1 MQPDNC
7 PVDHPV
13 GYPTDYPT
21 DPAHLWRHFFRITQT
36 PRPSRQEAAVRQYV
50 IDQAEQGGHAWR
62 MDEEGNLAVS
72 VAASAGLEH
81 RETVLIQNHLDMV
94 TVKTA
99 DKDHDFSRDPLHL
112 VVEDGWLRADRTT
125 LGADNGVGCAAALA
139 LMTDPAVAHPPLELL
154 FTVDEETGLG
164 GALRLDPALLTGTR
178 MLNLDTEEWQELYVG
193 CTGGG
198 GWQFTRNFVTE
209 TPAIDEQHWTLAI
222 SGLAGGHS
230 GIQIHEQLGNAIKL
244 LGQCLQGI
252 EGVRIASVDV
262 GVAHNV
268 IPREGSISFVCSQPV
283 AAQVAARVEEIRRQA
298 LGYLPVADAQLAFEL
313 QAADLKANG
322 HQEAELVEVLSAADS
337 AEILDLLAVYP
348 HGVQAYN
355 LALGAELV
363 DLSINLALARL
374 QRGAFFMESSFRF
387 FNDEQSLPLQQSV
400 MALAR
405 AYQLSV
411 QQVVGYPGWQPDM
424 KSPLLAQAR
433 ALHEKMFGVAPA
445 VKAIH
450 AGLECGI
457 LKGKKPDLDILSFG
471 PTIRGAHSPT
481 ERLQIDTVKPFWQ
494 FLTALLAQM

>member
-1 MQPDNC
+1 MQPDTY

-13 GYPTDYPT
+13 DYPTDYPT
-21 DPAHLWRHFFRITQT
+21 DPAHLWRHFFQITQT

-50 IDQAEQGGHAWR
+50 IKQAEQGGHSWR

-72 VAASAGLEH
+72 VAASAGFGH

-99 DKDHDFSRDPLHL
+99 EKEHDFSRDPLSL
-112 VVEDGWLRADRTT
+112 VVEEGWLRADRTT

-139 LMTDPAVAHPPLELL
+139 LMTDPAVAHPPLQLL

-198 GWQFTRNFVTE
+198 GWQFTRSFATE
-209 TPAIDEQHWTLAI
+209 APPPAAQRWTLTI
-222 SGLAGGHS
+222 NGLAGGHS

-252 EGVRIASVDV
+252 EGVRIASLDV

-268 IPREGSISFVCSQPV
+268 IPREGSVGFICPDLTG
-283 AAQVAARVEEIRRQA
+283 AQITARVEQVRQQA
-298 LGYLPVADAQLAFEL
+298 LGYLPVADAQVAFEL
-313 QAADLKANG
+313 QATE
-322 HQEAELVEVLSAADS
+322 HQPGEIGSVLSAADS
-337 AEILDLLAVYP
+337 AVLLDLLAAFP

-363 DLSINLALARL
+363 DLSINLAMARL
-374 QRGAFFMESSFRF
+374 QQGAFFMESSYRF
-387 FNDEQSLPLQQSV
+387 FNAEQSLPLQQSV

-411 QQVVGYPGWQPDM
+411 RQVVGYPGWQPDM
-424 KSPLLAQAR
+424 QSPLLAQAR
-433 ALHEKMFGVAPA
+433 ALHEQLFGVAPA

-457 LKGKKPDLDILSFG
+457 LKGKKPELDILSFG

-481 ERLQIDTVKPFWQ
+481 ERLQIATVKPFWQ